1 MHTNLKKIT
10 SALTAAALCGQ
21 LTLSALAADSSALSS
36 TEGELSIEEAFS
48 DPILRNWLKNKNNL
62 SGIGTDGVLTLSERQ
77 SITELDVSGLGLTS
91 LDGLE
96 NFPNLQVL
104 NCSGNNLT
112 RLDVSKNT
120 ALKKLYCANNQLQSL
135 DLSQNGQ
142 LDYVNCSFNR
152 LTSLDMSGN
161 TKLEGGGFV
170 GRNNDLRTIYL
181 PNQPG
186 LTVYRDDYEEQNPI
200 LGHDRVEWFLDKEYT
215 IPALET
221 LEAQGQTLYG
231 RRVPNNY
238 SIVFYGNGGAGSM
251 EKQQGTWDQDV
262 VLKENQFN
270 RLGYTF
276 SHWNTQPTGDEH
288 TYQNDETVRNLAGEH
303 TDGDRARLYAQWKA
317 NSYTVKL
324 HANGG
329 TGNTQTIEATYDKA
343 VTLTTDAFTQGG
355 KELVGWSR
363 TPDGPLQ
370 YLKGAQVTGL
380 TPVVGGTVELYA
392 VWRTPIAEQQ
402 KEYIQALEEEF
413 RSYQSGEGEELRY
426 TQEDWGTLTQAYAD
440 GVQNIQAAQTPEA
453 MQSARDQAIAAMK
466 QVPTR
471 QNRTEEVVSRWKKTH
486 ESVLALLQS
495 GLTEETAG
503 QGETLAS
510 QALADLA
517 QEQLEKLSSL
527 TNSQD
532 KQLVA
537 SQAAL
542 ALQDTAG
549 QLEHLHQAAQWV
561 QSLGGLSTR
570 ALHQVKGEHLSD
582 YQTALAQY
590 ESLGEPVK
598 GAIASALPQALR
610 TREALA
616 DQKHSQTAG
625 LQSDFDSLESVPL
638 FRCRKAETEAGTG
651 TGPCGH
657 RPCGDPGRS
666 GQRPAECLGNHPGCA
681 HQGRR
686 ACDTAGRW
694 RLWWR
699 HRRRRW

>member
-36 TEGELSIEEAFS
+36 TEGELSIEKTFS

-77 SITELDVSGLGLTS
+77 SVTELDVSGLGLTN

-152 LTSLDMSGN
+152 LKSLDMSGN

>member
-36 TEGELSIEEAFS
+36 TEGELSIEKTFS

-62 SGIGTDGVLTLSERQ
+62 SGIGTDGVLTPSERQ
-77 SITELDVSGLGLTS
+77 SVTELDVSGLGLTN

-152 LTSLDMSGN
+152 LKSLDMSGN

-276 SHWNTQPTGDEH
+276 PHWNTQPTGDEH

-561 QSLGGLSTR
+561 QSLGGP
-570 ALHQVKGEHLSD
+570 E
-582 YQTALAQY
+582 
-590 ESLGEPVK
+590 
-598 GAIASALPQALR
+598 
-610 TREALA
+610 
-616 DQKHSQTAG
+616 
-625 LQSDFDSLESVPL
+625 
-638 FRCRKAETEAGTG
+638 
-651 TGPCGH
+651 
-657 RPCGDPGRS
+657 
-666 GQRPAECLGNHPGCA
+666 HPGPPSGERGA
-681 HQGRR
+681 SQ
-686 ACDTAGRW
+686 
-694 RLWWR
+694 RLPNSPGPV
-699 HRRRRW
+699 